1 MRLSNRLNLSYT
13 KLSAIGFVILIFT
26 GAILLSLPISSR
38 SEIGTPFIDALF
50 TATSATCV
58 TGLIVYDTYS
68 HFSVF
73 GQSIILLLI
82 QIGGLGFMMIG
93 TMFMLVLRRKIGI
106 RERGLLKDSVSTD
119 YIGGVVRL
127 AKHILV
133 GTFIIEGIGALIL
146 SIKFSY
152 EMELL
157 PAIFNGIFHS
167 VSAFCNAGF
176 DLMGRYGRF
185 TSLTRYSGDLVVNTV
200 IMSLIIIGGIG
211 FVVWEDIY
219 NNKLNMEKYKLHS
232 KIVLITTILLI
243 ITSALG
249 FYILEKRNLM
259 LDLSIKEIIL
269 TSLFQAV
276 TPRTAGFNT
285 IDTASL
291 SEGSKLL
298 TMILM
303 IIGGSPGS
311 TAGGIKTTT
320 FVVAILTV
328 ISSVKRTNYLNIYN
342 RRLEESILSRAY
354 SIITIYL
361 IGATFAMLIISFSQ
375 PELIL
380 GDIVF
385 EVFSAIGTVGM
396 STGITSRFN
405 TISKIIIIL
414 SMYCGRVGSLSVLLA
429 VTESKSNVILKKPVE
444 KIIIG

>member
-1 MRLSNRLNLSYT
+1 
-13 KLSAIGFVILIFT
+13 
-26 GAILLSLPISSR
+26 LLSLPISSR

-249 FYILEKRNLM
+249 FYVLEKRNLM

>member
-259 LDLSIKEIIL
+259 LNLSIKEIIL

-342 RRLEESILSRAY
+342 RRLEENILSRAY

>member
-38 SEIGTPFIDALF
+38 SGIGTPFIDALF

-342 RRLEESILSRAY
+342 RRLEENILSRAY

>member
-38 SEIGTPFIDALF
+38 SGIGTPFIDALF

-167 VSAFCNAGF
+167 ISAFCNAGF

-185 TSLTRYSGDLVVNTV
+185 TSLTKYSGDLVVNTV

-259 LDLSIKEIIL
+259 LNLSIKEIIL

-342 RRLEESILSRAY
+342 RRLEENILSRAY